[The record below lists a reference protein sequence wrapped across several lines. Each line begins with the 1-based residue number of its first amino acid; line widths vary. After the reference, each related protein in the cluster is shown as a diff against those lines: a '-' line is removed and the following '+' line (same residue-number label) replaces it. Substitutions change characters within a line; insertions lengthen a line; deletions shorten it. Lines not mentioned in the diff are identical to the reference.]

1 MTFEDSGSGFRIND
15 KIIHFSEYAVLGYLL
30 MKYFRINREKDINR
44 SALLSFF
51 SGSLYAASD
60 EIHQGF
66 VGYFSSGIFGG
77 VRNPD
82 LFDFFADVSGVA
94 AVCVLYIIINRYS
107 TLKINMQE

>member
-51 SGSLYAASD
+51 QDLYMQLPTKYIRDLSVTSVREFSAA
-60 EIHQGF
+60 
-66 VGYFSSGIFGG
+66 
-77 VRNPD
+77 
-82 LFDFFADVSGVA
+82 
-94 AVCVLYIIINRYS
+94 
-107 TLKINMQE
+107 